1 MGGVNRVGHVAFSAK
16 LLSLSSVQFVGAAE
30 QPQEQSRGRVSILSE
45 YSTPL
50 READLV

>member
-1 MGGVNRVGHVAFSAK
+1 MSPFRQE
-16 LLSLSSVQFVGAAE
+16 LLAVECQFVGAAE